1 MHETG
6 DERGIDQRPIGREPV
21 VWGDLTRSWV
31 WPMLLRTPA
40 MALAPGRLLLGIAG
54 GAAWWIVSALWHDS
68 SGFADGFVGGMPSSL
83 FPRSPVSAV
92 TLSAVLFWVIVLVP
106 LSAVGI
112 GIARSAILRVSSEAY
127 LGLSASVL
135 FAARAW
141 KAWLGAVAIQGVV
154 MLVVVGAAALLWKIG
169 IAVFADAGYLVSIIA
184 GILWL
189 ALFACQTMIVPAI
202 AAERTDAMDA
212 LQRAGAYLVARTLRW
227 LLYFAIVLGMAL
239 LAAGVVL
246 LAWWAGVSGLNWDR
260 ETNPTLQLAGM
271 AMRLLVTGVA
281 VSYWYTASGVIY
293 LLMRRIVD
301 RQDIREIWVEPTPS
315 APRS

>member
-1 MHETG
+1 MHEAG
-6 DERGIDQRPIGREPV
+6 DERGDGQRPIGREPV
-21 VWGDLTRSWV
+21 VWGDVTRSWV
-31 WPMLLRTPA
+31 WPLLLRVPA
-40 MALAPGRLLLGIAG
+40 MSLSPERLLLGIAG
-54 GAAWWIVSALWHDS
+54 GAVWWIVSALWHER
-68 SGFADGFVGGMPSSL
+68 SGFASGFVGGVPSSL
-83 FPRSPVSAV
+83 LPRSPVSSV
-92 TLSAVLFWVIVLVP
+92 TLSAVLFWIIVLVP
-106 LSAVGI
+106 LSAVGV

-127 LGLSASVL
+127 LGLRRSAL

-154 MLVVVGAAALLWKIG
+154 LLVVVGAAALLWKIG
-169 IAVFADAGYLVSIIA
+169 IAVFVDAGYIVGILA

-189 ALFACQTMIVPAI
+189 ALFACQTMIAPAI

-227 LLYFAIVLGMAL
+227 LLYFAVVWGMAL
-239 LAAGVVL
+239 LALGIVFT
-246 LAWWAGVSGLNWDR
+246 AWWWGVSGLNWDR

-271 AMRLLVTGVA
+271 AMRLLATGVV

-293 LLMRRIVD
+293 LLMRRVVD
-301 RQDIREIWVEPTPS
+301 RQDIREIWTDRAPT

>member
-1 MHETG
+1 
-6 DERGIDQRPIGREPV
+6 
-21 VWGDLTRSWV
+21 
-31 WPMLLRTPA
+31 MLLRTPA
-40 MALAPGRLLLGIAG
+40 MSLAPERLLLGIAG
-54 GAAWWIVSALWHDS
+54 GAAWWIVSALWYER
-68 SGFADGFVGGMPSSL
+68 SGFTSGAPFSL
-83 FPRSPVSAV
+83 LPRSPVSSV

-127 LGLSASVL
+127 LGLRGSVL
-135 FAARAW
+135 FAVHSW
-141 KAWLGAVAIQGVV
+141 KAWLGAVVIQGVV
-154 MLVVVGAAALLWKIG
+154 MLVVVGAAALLWKTG
-169 IAVFADAGYLVSIIA
+169 MAVFADAGYLVSIIA

-189 ALFACQTMIVPAI
+189 ALVACQTMIVPAI

-212 LQRAGAYLVARTLRW
+212 IQRAGAYLVARTLRW
-227 LLYFAIVLGMAL
+227 LLYFAIVSGMAF

-246 LAWWAGVSGLNWDR
+246 SASWAGVSGLNWDR
-260 ETNPTLQLAGM
+260 ESNPTLQLAGM

-293 LLMRRIVD
+293 LLMRRVVD
-301 RQDIREIWVEPTPS
+301 RQDIREIWIESTPS